1 MYEYLQDSDFLLALD
16 REKLRTHWARITVLN
31 FQEEPIREIQGI
43 ISAGNLTVNGSAA
56 IRRTISLTMVS
67 TDLTNDIENLDN
79 LISIDKKIKVD
90 VGLSNPFKQYSH
102 YGEIIW
108 FPCGVF
114 IISGATL
121 SNSTTGC
128 TININGKDKMTQLD
142 GTVGG
147 TLPASVSFH
156 QIEVEDESGKI
167 FYEYPT
173 IPHIIREA
181 VYHYGNEDESKIVI
195 NDLEETA
202 KLLIKYK
209 GTSPLWLRDD
219 SSYFYIGDSRPND
232 NNTQWKEF
240 YSGQDIGYKKT
251 DFTYPGELILSA
263 GDTVVTLLDKIVTTL
278 GGNYEYY
285 YDVWGTFIFQEKR
298 NYLNTAYTVITNLNG
313 EQYIKDL
320 TDTKFV
326 YSFKDLETIT
336 AITKSPSFDNI
347 KNDFICWGTRKVSDS
362 VSIGIRYHLAIDNKP
377 ILDLCLQEMIPI
389 YSAATGQLIRYDYGA
404 ATLLEDEKVGEEI
417 LPAIP
422 WEYADWREELYRRAL
437 VNQINSVYEDSAYYD
452 EELLAEWRKLY
463 DPTNE
468 NWTKDKNEYWGWNPD
483 VYLDPSALVYWLD
496 FIDDGSEISR
506 YSVQKIGR
514 RTKVNNAK
522 DISIVYA
529 NDIPDVIF
537 VLNTDENRQ
546 VAAQEYV
553 TTGQSYVLYTE
564 QQENYFLSSSSTA
577 SAFENVRE
585 MLYQNLTYNTSINIT
600 CLPIYYLEPN
610 SLIYVQDDLS
620 HIQGSFAITQFTL
633 PLAYNGTM
641 SITAQQC
648 FTRI

>member
-43 ISAGNLTVNGSAA
+43 ISAGTLNVNGSAA

-67 TDLTNDIENLDN
+67 TDLTNNIEDIDN
-79 LISIDKKIKVD
+79 LISIDKKIKID
-90 VGLSNPFKQYSH
+90 IGLSNPFKKYAD

-114 IISGATL
+114 IISSANV

-147 TLPASVSFH
+147 TLPASVTFH
-156 QIEVEDESGKI
+156 QIEVEDGTGKI
-167 FYEYPT
+167 SYEYPT

-181 VYHYGNEDESKIVI
+181 VYHYGNEAESNIII

-209 GTSPLWLRDD
+209 GTSPLYLAEDY
-219 SSYFYIGDSRPND
+219 SYFYIGDKAPQEAMK
-232 NNTQWKEF
+232 TY

-263 GDTVVTLLDKIVTTL
+263 GETVVNLLDKIVTTL

-285 YDVWGTFIFQEKR
+285 YDIWGRFIFQEKR
-298 NYLNTAYTVITNLNG
+298 NYLNTSYTPIVRLKD
-313 EQYIKDL
+313 ESYVKDL
-320 TDTKFV
+320 TDTKFI
-326 YSFKDLETIT
+326 YSFKDLEAVT
-336 AITKSPSFDNI
+336 AITKNPSFDNI

-362 VSIGIRYHLAIDNKP
+362 VSIGIRYHLVIDNKP
-377 ILDLCLQEMIPI
+377 ILDLCLQDMIPI
-389 YSAATGQLIRYDYGA
+389 YSKDTDKLLRYEFGNAKYSEE
-404 ATLLEDEKVGEEI
+404 TEKCGT
-417 LPAIP
+417 AIP
-422 WEYADWREELYRRAL
+422 KIDIKYADWREELYRRAL
-437 VNQINSVYEDSAYYD
+437 INKVNSIYDDTSYYD
-452 EELLAEWRKLY
+452 EELIAEWRKLY
-463 DPTNE
+463 DPTNQ
-468 NWTKDKNEYWGWNPD
+468 NWTKDDEYWGWNPK
-483 VYLDPSALVYWLD
+483 VYQDPSSLTYWLD
-496 FIDDGSEISR
+496 FIDSGTEISN

-514 RTKVNNAK
+514 RTKVNNAN
-522 DISIVYA
+522 DISIVYN
-529 NDIPDVIF
+529 NDIPDVVF
-537 VLNTDENRQ
+537 VLNTDEDR
-546 VAAQEYV
+546 VAAVKEYINM
-553 TTGQSYVLYTE
+553 GQRYVLYTE

-610 SLIYVQDDLS
+610 SLIYVQDELS
-620 HIQGSFAITQFTL
+620 HIQGSFAITQFSL
-633 PLAYNGTM
+633 PLAYNDTM
-641 SITAQQC
+641 SITAQQS
-648 FTRI
+648 FTRV